1 MGNLILGLVPALGW
15 GIQAIVMQKIGGRF
29 TNKVMGM
36 VTGGVIFA
44 LVIFLFHRPTAI
56 TSQLVIG
63 SVLSGI
69 FWSIGQILQV
79 RSFDVLGVSAA
90 MPISTGEQ
98 LIGTILFG
106 IFYFREWTKTSQ
118 YYFGVAAVFLII
130 VGVIIISI
138 RSGSAEIRSTHS
150 NFRGLI
156 ILTVSSLGL
165 IGYAVIPRIFKLNG
179 WDMLLPQAISMWI
192 VMAFIVSRVKNN
204 QMWHIKSW
212 QNILTGL
219 CFAIANLTI
228 LLSNEYNGIAIGY
241 TLSQL
246 NVVVATLGG
255 IFILHETN
263 TREQKK
269 RIIIGLLLIVTG
281 AILIGLTK

>member
-36 VTGGVIFA
+36 VTGSVIFA
-44 LVIFLFHRPTAI
+44 LVIFVFHRPTAI

-79 RSFDVLGVSAA
+79 RSFDVLGVSAV

-106 IFYFREWTKTSQ
+106 VFYFREWTRTSQ
-118 YYFGVAAVFLII
+118 YYFGVTAVFLII

-138 RSGSAEIRSTHS
+138 RSGNTEGQTVHSTIG
-150 NFRGLI
+150 GLI
-156 ILTVSSLGL
+156 MLTVSSLGL

-179 WDMLLPQAISMWI
+179 WDMLLPQSVSMWI
-192 VMAFIVSRVKNN
+192 VIAFIVSKVKNN
-204 QMWHIKSW
+204 QMWYLKSW

-255 IFILHETN
+255 IFILNETN
-263 TREQKK
+263 SIAKK
-269 RIIIGLLLIVTG
+269 RRIIIGLTLIVTG